1 LGLFINKDSV
11 VACIT
16 EQGIP
21 MARRQASPK
30 TVFVRN
36 APKLAL
42 SDDEC
47 VQRLAAL
54 IEQKDDKKLSEIV
67 SLISRLAVTIE

>member
-1 LGLFINKDSV
+1 
-11 VACIT
+11 
-16 EQGIP
+16 

-42 SDDEC
+42 SDDEFDKC

-54 IEQKDDKKLSEIV
+54 IEEKDDKKLSEIV
-67 SLISRLAVTIE
+67 SLISRLAVPIE